1 MNGMLT
7 APGHRRTT
15 VAVVLRPRSP
25 RQPTTPATPAKAT
38 KATKTAVRRP
48 PWPLTGSAA
57 LVCVALLL
65 PVTFLIWQ
73 ASGVGWSLISRLLLR
88 RLTLSLLINTIELTL
103 AVTTCAALIALAA
116 AWCVERTNLPGR
128 RVWRILMLL
137 PLAIPDFVT
146 GYTWS
151 SLTPIIHGLSGAVLV
166 MTLGLFPLIYLPV
179 AAALRRADSTL
190 YEVARGLGMN
200 RFTAFFR
207 VVLPQIRPALLGGC
221 LLVTLALLA
230 EFGAFEI
237 LRFQTFTTEIF
248 TEFTLGFNAPAASAL
263 SLLLVLLSLLAL
275 TGEHL
280 VGRRGSGRASASAS
294 SGSNGGAATS
304 ARVLKVHRYQLGR
317 ATLPVLGGFL
327 ALTVLSVGVPV
338 STVIYWRL
346 QPSDTTLPPIPLA
359 GAAVNTLLY
368 AGSAAIL
375 ATIAAFPVALL
386 FIRHSGRLGT
396 LFERIGYLSQGLPG
410 LVLALALVF
419 FAIHAAYPLYQTPAL
434 LVVTYAI
441 MFFPLALVSLRASLA
456 QAPPRLEET
465 ARSLGCRPAAAL
477 RRVTLPL
484 VAPGIAA
491 SAALVFL
498 AAVVE
503 LTATLVL
510 IPSGANTLATAFWAY
525 QQNSSYASASRYAIV
540 IVAIAAI
547 PGCLLQRWFD
557 RGPGRR
563 TSAQPAPKE
572 QS

>member
-1 MNGMLT
+1 MRSMNGMLT

-25 RQPTTPATPAKAT
+25 RGPRQPTKPTTPTTPTTPT
-38 KATKTAVRRP
+38 KPTTPPKTTARRP

-57 LVCVALLL
+57 LVCVVLLL

-73 ASGVGWSLISRLLLR
+73 ASGVGWSLISHLLLR

-103 AVTTCAALIALAA
+103 AVTTCAALIAVAA

-137 PLAIPDFVT
+137 PLAIPDFVV

-200 RFTAFFR
+200 RFKAFCR

-280 VGRRGSGRASASAS
+280 VGRRGSGRATASAK

-327 ALTVLSVGVPV
+327 ALTGLSVGVPV

-346 QPSDTTLPPIPLA
+346 QPSDTTLPP
-359 GAAVNTLLY
+359 T
-368 AGSAAIL
+368 
-375 ATIAAFPVALL
+375 
-386 FIRHSGRLGT
+386 RR
-396 LFERIGYLSQGLPG
+396 R
-410 LVLALALVF
+410 
-419 FAIHAAYPLYQTPAL
+419 
-434 LVVTYAI
+434 
-441 MFFPLALVSLRASLA
+441 
-456 QAPPRLEET
+456 ET
-465 ARSLGCRPAAAL
+465 R
-477 RRVTLPL
+477 
-484 VAPGIAA
+484 
-491 SAALVFL
+491 
-498 AAVVE
+498 
-503 LTATLVL
+503 
-510 IPSGANTLATAFWAY
+510 
-525 QQNSSYASASRYAIV
+525 
-540 IVAIAAI
+540 
-547 PGCLLQRWFD
+547 
-557 RGPGRR
+557 
-563 TSAQPAPKE
+563 
-572 QS
+572 

>member
-1 MNGMLT
+1 MAARPAHA
-7 APGHRRTT
+7 APGPRDGGDQAPAAVLARRR
-15 VAVVLRPRSP
+15 A
-25 RQPTTPATPAKAT
+25 
-38 KATKTAVRRP
+38 

-57 LVCVALLL
+57 LVCAALLL
-65 PVTFLIWQ
+65 PVMSLIWQ
-73 ASGVGWSLISRLLLR
+73 ATGVGWPVISRLLMR
-88 RLTLSLLINTIELTL
+88 QLTLSLLLNTVELTL
-103 AVTTCAALIALAA
+103 AVTTCAALVALGA
-116 AWCVERTNLPGR
+116 AWCVERTSLPGR
-128 RVWRILMLL
+128 RLWRVLVLL
-137 PLAIPDFVT
+137 PLAIPDFVV

-151 SLTPIIHGLSGAVLV
+151 SLSPAVHGLGGAVLV
-166 MTLGLFPLIYLPV
+166 MTLGLYPLIYLPV

-190 YEVARGLGMN
+190 YEVARSLGTG
-200 RFTAFFR
+200 RVAAFRR

-263 SLLLVLLSLLAL
+263 SLVLVLLSLLAL
-275 TGEHL
+275 GGEHL
-280 VGRRGSGRASASAS
+280 AGCRGPEAGRLA
-294 SGSNGGAATS
+294 S
-304 ARVLKVHRYQLGR
+304 ARVLRVHRYRLGL
-317 ATLPVLGGFL
+317 ATVPVVAGFV
-327 ALTVLSVGVPV
+327 ALTGLSVGVPV

-346 QPSDTTLPPIPLA
+346 QPPDTTLPPTPLA
-359 GAAVNTLLY
+359 GAALNTLVY
-368 AGSAAIL
+368 AGAAAVL
-375 ATIAAFPVALL
+375 ATVAAFPVALL
-386 FIRHSGRLGT
+386 FVRHPGRLGT
-396 LFERIGYLSQGLPG
+396 AFERIGYLSQGLPG

-419 FAIHAAYPLYQTPAL
+419 FAIHAAYPLYQTPEL
-434 LVVTYAI
+434 LVITYAI
-441 MFFPLALVSLRASLA
+441 MFFPLALVSLRASLV

-465 ARSLGCRPAAAL
+465 ARSLGCRPTAAL

-510 IPSGANTLATAFWAY
+510 IPTGANTLATAFWAY

-563 TSAQPAPKE
+563 VRAAVQG

>member
-1 MNGMLT
+1 MNGSGSPT
-7 APGHRRTT
+7 ATLPLPEDFAADQPQSPQSSAKHR
-15 VAVVLRPRSP
+15 A
-25 RQPTTPATPAKAT
+25 
-38 KATKTAVRRP
+38 
-48 PWPLTGSAA
+48 PWPLTASAA
-57 LVCVALLL
+57 MVSVALLL

-73 ASGVGWSLISRLLLR
+73 ASGVGWSLISRLLFR
-88 RLTLSLLINTIELTL
+88 QLTWTLLVNTVELTL
-103 AVTTCAALIALAA
+103 AVTVCAAVIALGA
-116 AWCVERTNLPGR
+116 AWCIERTNLPGR
-128 RVWRILMLL
+128 RLWRVLMLL
-137 PLAIPDFVT
+137 PLAIPDFVV

-151 SLTPIIHGLSGAVLV
+151 SLSPVVHGLQGAVLV
-166 MTLGLFPLIYLPV
+166 MSLGLFPLIYLPV

-190 YEVARGLGMN
+190 YEVARGLGLG
-200 RFTAFFR
+200 RFTAFRR

-275 TGEHL
+275 GGEHV
-280 VGRRGSGRASASAS
+280 VGRRGSGRASAAQ
-294 SGSNGGAATS
+294 GTVAS
-304 ARVLKVHRYQLGR
+304 ARVLRVQRYRLGW
-317 ATLPVLGGFL
+317 ATLPVLAGF
-327 ALTVLSVGVPV
+327 AVLTGLSVGVPV

-346 QPSDTTLPPIPLA
+346 QPPDTTLPPIPLG
-359 GAAVNTLLY
+359 GAALNTVVY

-386 FIRHSGRLGT
+386 FIRHRGRLGT

-419 FAIHAAYPLYQTPAL
+419 FAIHAAYRLYQTPEL
-434 LVVTYAI
+434 LVITYAI

-465 ARSLGCRPAAAL
+465 ARSLGCRPVTAL
-477 RRVTLPL
+477 ARVTVPL

-557 RGPGRR
+557 RGPVHH
-563 TSAQPAPKE
+563 TPKE
-572 QS
+572 QP

>member
-1 MNGMLT
+1 
-7 APGHRRTT
+7 
-15 VAVVLRPRSP
+15 V
-25 RQPTTPATPAKAT
+25 
-38 KATKTAVRRP
+38 
-48 PWPLTGSAA
+48 
-57 LVCVALLL
+57 VCVALLL

-73 ASGVGWSLISRLLLR
+73 ASGVGWSLISRLLFR
-88 RLTLSLLINTIELTL
+88 QLTWMLLVNTVELTL
-103 AVTTCAALIALAA
+103 AVTVCAAVIALAA
-116 AWCVERTNLPGR
+116 AWCIERTNLPGR
-128 RVWRILMLL
+128 RLWRVLMLL
-137 PLAIPDFVT
+137 PLAIPDFVV

-151 SLTPIIHGLSGAVLV
+151 SLSPVVHGLQGAVLV
-166 MTLGLFPLIYLPV
+166 MSLGLFPLIYLPV
-179 AAALRRADSTL
+179 AAALRRADSAL
-190 YEVARGLGMN
+190 YEVARGLGLG
-200 RFTAFFR
+200 RFTAFRR

-275 TGEHL
+275 GGEHV
-280 VGRRGSGRASASAS
+280 VGRRGSGRAQTA
-294 SGSNGGAATS
+294 GGGTAAS
-304 ARVLKVHRYQLGR
+304 ARVLRIHRYRLGW
-317 ATLPVLGGFL
+317 ATLPVLAGF
-327 ALTVLSVGVPV
+327 ALLTGLSVGIPV

-346 QPSDTTLPPIPLA
+346 QPPDTTLPPIPL
-359 GAAVNTLLY
+359 GSAALNTVVY

-386 FIRHSGRLGT
+386 FIRHRGRLGT

-419 FAIHAAYPLYQTPAL
+419 FAIHAAYPLYQTPEL
-434 LVVTYAI
+434 LVITYAI

-465 ARSLGCRPAAAL
+465 ARSLGCRPITAL
-477 RRVTLPL
+477 ARVTVPL

-557 RGPGRR
+557 RGPVRHTR
-563 TSAQPAPKE
+563 NVHHTPKE
-572 QS
+572 QP

>member
-1 MNGMLT
+1 
-7 APGHRRTT
+7 
-15 VAVVLRPRSP
+15 
-25 RQPTTPATPAKAT
+25 
-38 KATKTAVRRP
+38 
-48 PWPLTGSAA
+48 
-57 LVCVALLL
+57 
-65 PVTFLIWQ
+65 
-73 ASGVGWSLISRLLLR
+73 
-88 RLTLSLLINTIELTL
+88 
-103 AVTTCAALIALAA
+103 
-116 AWCVERTNLPGR
+116 
-128 RVWRILMLL
+128 MLL

-151 SLTPIIHGLSGAVLV
+151 SLSPAVHGLGGAVLV
-166 MTLGLFPLIYLPV
+166 MTLGLYPLIYLPV

-190 YEVARGLGMN
+190 YEVARGLGTG
-200 RFTAFFR
+200 RFAAFRR

-230 EFGAFEI
+230 EFGTFEI

-275 TGEHL
+275 GGEH
-280 VGRRGSGRASASAS
+280 VVSRRRGSGRARI
-294 SGSNGGAATS
+294 GTLGGGA
-304 ARVLKVHRYQLGR
+304 RVTRVHRYRLGR
-317 ATLPVLGGFL
+317 ATLPVLGGF
-327 ALTVLSVGVPV
+327 AVLTGLSVGVPV

-346 QPSDTTLPPIPLA
+346 RPPDTTLPPIPLA
-359 GAAVNTLLY
+359 GAAVNTLVY

-375 ATIAAFPVALL
+375 ATVAAFPVALL
-386 FIRHSGRLGT
+386 FVRHPGRLGT

-419 FAIHAAYPLYQTPAL
+419 FAIHAAYRLYQTPEL

-441 MFFPLALVSLRASLA
+441 MFFPLALVSLRASLTL
-456 QAPPRLEET
+456 APPRLEET
-465 ARSLGCRPAAAL
+465 ARSLGCRPVAAL

-510 IPSGANTLATAFWAY
+510 VPTGANTLATAFWAY

-557 RGPGRR
+557 RE
-563 TSAQPAPKE
+563 KE
-572 QS
+572 HS

>member
-1 MNGMLT
+1 MNG
-7 APGHRRTT
+7 
-15 VAVVLRPRSP
+15 SP
-25 RQPTTPATPAKAT
+25 RA
-38 KATKTAVRRP
+38 TAVRLDEPPRPDAPPAGDDVAGGPARRP
-48 PWPLTGSAA
+48 PRLLTGAAA
-57 LVCVALLL
+57 LVCAALLL

-73 ASGVGWSLISRLLLR
+73 ATGVGWPVISRLLAR
-88 RLTLSLLINTIELTL
+88 GLTLSLLINTVELTVV
-103 AVTTCAALIALAA
+103 VTTCAALIALGT
-116 AWCVERTNLPGR
+116 AWCVERTSLPGR
-128 RVWRILMLL
+128 RLWRVLMLL

-151 SLTPIIHGLSGAVLV
+151 SLSPDVQGLGGAVLV
-166 MTLGLFPLIYLPV
+166 MTLGLYPLIYLPV

-190 YEVARGLGMN
+190 YEVARGLGVG
-200 RFTAFFR
+200 RVAAFRR

-263 SLLLVLLSLLAL
+263 SLLLVLLSLVAL
-275 TGEHL
+275 GAEHM
-280 VGRRGSGRASASAS
+280 VGRRDPGRAQA
-294 SGSNGGAATS
+294 GGVAS
-304 ARVLKVHRYQLGR
+304 ARVLRVHRYRLGW
-317 ATLPVLGGFL
+317 ATVPVTGGFVV
-327 ALTVLSVGVPV
+327 LTGLSVGVPV

-346 QPSDTTLPPIPLA
+346 QSSDTTLPPIPLA
-359 GAAVNTLLY
+359 GAAVNTLVY

-386 FIRHSGRLGT
+386 FIRHPGRLGT

-419 FAIHAAYPLYQTPAL
+419 FAIHAAYPLYQTPEL

-510 IPSGANTLATAFWAY
+510 IPSGTNTLATAFWAY
-525 QQNSSYASASRYAIV
+525 QQNSSYASASRYAVV

-547 PGCLLQRWFD
+547 PGCLLQRWCD
-557 RGPGRR
+557 RGPGRGGAR
-563 TSAQPAPKE
+563 G

>member
-1 MNGMLT
+1 MNGSSL
-7 APGHRRTT
+7 AT
-15 VAVVLRPRSP
+15 VPRSDTSTGP
-25 RQPTTPATPAKAT
+25 DASAGPVHADP
-38 KATKTAVRRP
+38 VRRRA
-48 PWPLTGSAA
+48 PWPLAVSAA
-57 LVCVALLL
+57 LVCAGLLL
-65 PVTFLIWQ
+65 PVAFLIWQ
-73 ASGVGWSLISRLLLR
+73 ASGVGWSLISRLLWR
-88 RLTLSLLINTIELTL
+88 QLTLTLLVNTVELTV
-103 AVTTCAALIALAA
+103 AVTVCAALIAVGA
-116 AWCVERTNLPGR
+116 AWCVERTDMPGR
-128 RVWRILMLL
+128 RVWRVLMLL

-151 SLTPIIHGLSGAVLV
+151 SLTPAIHGLAGAVLV

-179 AAALRRADSTL
+179 AAALRRADSAV
-190 YEVARGLGMN
+190 YEVARSLGN
-200 RFTAFFR
+200 GRFTAFRR

-263 SLLLVLLSLLAL
+263 SLVLVVLSLAAL
-275 TGEHL
+275 GGEHL
-280 VGRRGSGRASASAS
+280 VGRRGTGRAEAVA
-294 SGSNGGAATS
+294 GP
-304 ARVLKVHRYQLGR
+304 RVPRVHRYRLGC
-317 ATLPVLGGFL
+317 ATVPVLGGFAAL
-327 ALTVLSVGVPV
+327 AGLSVGVPV

-346 QPSDTTLPPIPLA
+346 QPPDTTLPPIPLG
-359 GAAVNTLLY
+359 GAALNTLGY

-375 ATIAAFPVALL
+375 ATVAAFPVALL
-386 FIRHSGRLGT
+386 FVRHRGRLGT

-456 QAPPRLEET
+456 QAPPRLEEI
-465 ARSLGCRPAAAL
+465 ARSLGCRPITAL

-510 IPSGANTLATAFWAY
+510 IPSGAHTLATSFWAY

-557 RGPGRR
+557 RDPGRQSTR
-563 TSAQPAPKE
+563 EQP
-572 QS
+572 

>member
-1 MNGMLT
+1 MNGSSL
-7 APGHRRTT
+7 A
-15 VAVVLRPRSP
+15 
-25 RQPTTPATPAKAT
+25 
-38 KATKTAVRRP
+38 TAVRPPFGEDAHGDAQVAGAARTAGRRP

-57 LVCVALLL
+57 LVCAALLL

-73 ASGVGWSLISRLLLR
+73 ATGVGWPEISRLLFR
-88 RLTLSLLINTIELTL
+88 QLTLTLLVNTVELTL
-103 AVTTCAALIALAA
+103 AVTTCAALVALGA
-116 AWCVERTNLPGR
+116 AWCVERTSLPGR
-128 RVWRILMLL
+128 RAWRVLMLL

-151 SLTPIIHGLSGAVLV
+151 SLSPAVHGLPGAALV
-166 MTLGLFPLIYLPV
+166 MTLGLYPLIYLPV

-190 YEVARGLGMN
+190 YEVARGLGVG
-200 RFTAFFR
+200 RIAAFRR
-207 VVLPQIRPALLGGC
+207 VVLPQIKPALLGGC

-275 TGEHL
+275 GGEHL
-280 VGRRGSGRASASAS
+280 VGRRGSGRANA
-294 SGSNGGAATS
+294 GGTAP
-304 ARVLKVHRYQLGR
+304 RVLRIHRYRLGR
-317 ATLPVLGGFL
+317 ATLPVVAGFA
-327 ALTVLSVGVPV
+327 ALTGLSVGVPV

-346 QPSDTTLPPIPLA
+346 QAPDTTLPPIPLA
-359 GAAVNTLLY
+359 SAAVNTLVY

-375 ATIAAFPVALL
+375 ATVAAFPVALL
-386 FIRHSGRLGT
+386 FVRHPGRLGT

-419 FAIHAAYPLYQTPAL
+419 FAIHAAYPLYQTPGL
-434 LVVTYAI
+434 LVITYAI

-465 ARSLGCRPAAAL
+465 ARSLGCRPVAAL

-510 IPSGANTLATAFWAY
+510 IPSGSNTLATAFWAY

-557 RGPGRR
+557 RGPGRGGAR
-563 TSAQPAPKE
+563 E

>member
-1 MNGMLT
+1 MQAMNGSRL
-7 APGHRRTT
+7 AT
-15 VAVVLRPRSP
+15 VARPSKSFPGSP
-25 RQPTTPATPAKAT
+25 EMSFPGSPAAYDGTQAAKLIG
-38 KATKTAVRRP
+38 RRP
-48 PWPLTGSAA
+48 PWPLTGTAA

-73 ASGVGWSLISRLLLR
+73 ASGVGWSLISRLLMR
-88 RLTLSLLINTIELTL
+88 SVTLTLLTNTVELTL
-103 AVTTCAALIALAA
+103 AVTTCAALIAVGA
-116 AWCVERTNLPGR
+116 AWCIERTDLPGR
-128 RVWRILMLL
+128 RLWRVLMLL
-137 PLAIPDFVT
+137 PLAIPDFVV

-151 SLTPIIHGLSGAVLV
+151 SLSPAVHGLGGAVLV

-179 AAALRRADSTL
+179 AAALRRADSTQ
-190 YEVARGLGMN
+190 YEVARSLGHG
-200 RFTAFFR
+200 RFAAFLR
-207 VVLPQIRPALLGGC
+207 VVLPQIRAALLGGC

-275 TGEHL
+275 GAEHI
-280 VGRRGSGRASASAS
+280 VGRRGSGRTTP
-294 SGSNGGAATS
+294 GSLAS
-304 ARVLKVHRYQLGR
+304 ARVLRIRRYRLGW
-317 ATLPVLGGFL
+317 ATVPVISGFV
-327 ALTVLSVGVPV
+327 ALTGLSVGVPV
-338 STVIYWRL
+338 STVIFWRL
-346 QPSDTTLPPIPLA
+346 QAPDTTLPPIPLA
-359 GAAVNTLLY
+359 GAAWNTLAY

-386 FIRHSGRLGT
+386 FVRHRGRLGT

-419 FAIHAAYPLYQTPAL
+419 FAIHAAYPLYQTPEL

-441 MFFPLALVSLRASLA
+441 MFFPLALVSLRASLV

-477 RRVTLPL
+477 ARVTLPL

-510 IPSGANTLATAFWAY
+510 IPSGAHTLATAFWAY
-525 QQNSSYASASRYAIV
+525 QQNASYASASRYAIV

-557 RGPGRR
+557 RGPGRGEVR
-563 TSAQPAPKE
+563 G

>member
-1 MNGMLT
+1 MTESRMPTMNGSPV
-7 APGHRRTT
+7 ATT
-15 VAVVLRPRSP
+15 VRPDTSETPVPAGGDGAQAVGPGG
-25 RQPTTPATPAKAT
+25 
-38 KATKTAVRRP
+38 RRP
-48 PWPLTGSAA
+48 PWPLTATAA
-57 LVCVALLL
+57 LVCAALLL
-65 PVTFLIWQ
+65 PVVFLIWQ

-88 RLTLSLLINTIELTL
+88 GVTWALLVNTVELTL
-103 AVTTCAALIALAA
+103 AVTCCAAVIATGA
-116 AWCVERTNLPGR
+116 AWCVERTDLPGR
-128 RVWRILMLL
+128 RLWRVLLLL

-151 SLTPIIHGLSGAVLV
+151 SLSPAVHGLPGAVLV

-179 AAALRRADSTL
+179 AAALRRADSAL
-190 YEVARGLGMN
+190 YEVARGLGSG
-200 RFTAFFR
+200 RAAAFRR

-263 SLLLVLLSLLAL
+263 SLVLVLLSLLAL
-275 TGEHL
+275 GGEHL
-280 VGRRGSGRASASAS
+280 VSRRGSGRANA
-294 SGSNGGAATS
+294 GGNTS
-304 ARVLKVHRYQLGR
+304 TRVLRVHRYRLGR
-317 ATLPVLGGFL
+317 AAVPVLAAFAAL
-327 ALTVLSVGVPV
+327 AGLSVGVPV

-346 QPSDTTLPPIPLA
+346 KPPDSAVAPIPLA
-359 GAAVNTLLY
+359 GAAASTIGY
-368 AGSAAIL
+368 AGSAAVL
-375 ATIAAFPVALL
+375 ATVAAFPVALI
-386 FIRHSGRLGT
+386 FVRYRGRLGT
-396 LFERIGYLSQGLPG
+396 LFDRIGYMSQGLPG

-419 FAIHAAYPLYQTPAL
+419 FAIHAAYPLYQTPEL
-434 LVVTYAI
+434 LVITYAI

-456 QAPPRLEET
+456 QAPARLEDT
-465 ARSLGCRPAAAL
+465 ARSLGCRPVAAL

-510 IPSGANTLATAFWAY
+510 IPTGAHTLATAFWAY

-540 IVAIAAI
+540 IVAIAAV

-557 RGPGRR
+557 RGPGRAE
-563 TSAQPAPKE
+563 TQGAS
-572 QS
+572 

>member
-1 MNGMLT
+1 MNGSPLAT
-7 APGHRRTT
+7 APRLDDLPSGRGTT
-15 VAVVLRPRSP
+15 GGEA
-25 RQPTTPATPAKAT
+25 QAADATRVIA
-38 KATKTAVRRP
+38 RRP
-48 PWPLTGSAA
+48 PWLLTGLAT
-57 LVCVALLL
+57 LVCVALIL
-65 PVTFLIWQ
+65 PVAFLIWQ
-73 ASGVGWSLISRLLLR
+73 AAGVGWPLISRLLLR
-88 RLTLSLLINTIELTL
+88 RLTLSLLINTVELTL
-103 AVTTCAALIALAA
+103 AVTAGAALIALGT
-116 AWCVERTNLPGR
+116 AWCVERTRLPGR
-128 RVWRILMLL
+128 RLWRILMLL

-151 SLTPIIHGLSGAVLV
+151 SLSPAVHGLGGAVLV
-166 MTLGLFPLIYLPV
+166 MTLGLYPLIYLPV

-190 YEVARGLGMN
+190 YEVARGLGTG
-200 RFTAFFR
+200 RFAAFRR
-207 VVLPQIRPALLGGC
+207 VVLPQVRPALLGGC
-221 LLVTLALLA
+221 LLVTLAMLA

-275 TGEHL
+275 GGEH
-280 VGRRGSGRASASAS
+280 VVSRRGSGRANT
-294 SGSNGGAATS
+294 GSLAS
-304 ARVLKVHRYQLGR
+304 ARVLRVHRYRLGR
-317 ATLPVLGGFL
+317 ATLPVLGGFVAL
-327 ALTVLSVGVPV
+327 AGLSVGVPV
-338 STVIYWRL
+338 STVVYWRL
-346 QPSDTTLPPIPLA
+346 RPPDTTLPPIPLA
-359 GAAVNTLLY
+359 GAAVNTLAY

-375 ATIAAFPVALL
+375 ATVAAFPVALL
-386 FIRHSGRLGT
+386 FVRHRGRLGT

-419 FAIHAAYPLYQTPAL
+419 FAIHAAYPLYQSPEL

-510 IPSGANTLATAFWAY
+510 IPTGANTLATAFWGY
-525 QQNSSYASASRYAIV
+525 QQNASYASASRYAIV

-557 RGPGRR
+557 RG
-563 TSAQPAPKE
+563 QE

>member
-1 MNGMLT
+1 MNDSSLAT
-7 APGHRRTT
+7 AQRPDTSAGVARADPARRR
-15 VAVVLRPRSP
+15 A
-25 RQPTTPATPAKAT
+25 
-38 KATKTAVRRP
+38 
-48 PWPLTGSAA
+48 PWPLAGSAA

-65 PVTFLIWQ
+65 PVAFLIWQ
-73 ASGVGWSLISRLLLR
+73 ASGVGWSLINRLLWR
-88 RLTLSLLINTIELTL
+88 QLTLTLLVNTVELTI
-103 AVTTCAALIALAA
+103 AVTVCAALIAVSA
-116 AWCVERTNLPGR
+116 AWCVERTNVPGR
-128 RVWRILMLL
+128 RVWRVLMLL

-151 SLTPIIHGLSGAVLV
+151 SLTPAIHGLAGAVLV

-179 AAALRRADSTL
+179 AAALRRADGTI
-190 YEVARGLGMN
+190 YEVARNLGDG
-200 RFTAFFR
+200 RFTAFRR

-237 LRFQTFTTEIF
+237 LRFQTFTTVIF

-263 SLLLVLLSLLAL
+263 SLVLVLLSLAAL
-275 TGEHL
+275 GGEHV
-280 VGRRGSGRASASAS
+280 VGRRGPGR
-294 SGSNGGAATS
+294 GEIIAAP
-304 ARVLKVHRYQLGR
+304 RVLRVHRYRLGR
-317 ATLPVLGGFL
+317 ARVPVLGGFA
-327 ALTVLSVGVPV
+327 ALTGLSVGIPV

-346 QPSDTTLPPIPLA
+346 QPPDTTLPPIPLA
-359 GAAVNTLLY
+359 GAAVNTLVY

-375 ATIAAFPVALL
+375 ATVAAFPVALL
-386 FIRHSGRLGT
+386 FVRHRGRLGM

-434 LVVTYAI
+434 LVITYAI
-441 MFFPLALVSLRASLA
+441 MFFPLALVSLRASLV

-465 ARSLGCRPAAAL
+465 ARSLGCRPITAL

-491 SAALVFL
+491 SATLVFL

-510 IPSGANTLATAFWAY
+510 IPSGAHTLATSFWAY

-547 PGCLLQRWFD
+547 PGCFLQRWFD
-557 RGPGRR
+557 RGPGR
-563 TSAQPAPKE
+563 TSTRGQP
-572 QS
+572 

>member
-1 MNGMLT
+1 MNGTRLVT
-7 APGHRRTT
+7 G
-15 VAVVLRPRSP
+15 P
-25 RQPTTPATPAKAT
+25 RQDTLSADGVTSESGGGTASSPDVASAT
-38 KATKTAVRRP
+38 RRA

-57 LVCVALLL
+57 LIAGCLLL

-73 ASGVGWSLISRLLLR
+73 ASGVGWSLITRLLMR
-88 RLTLSLLINTIELTL
+88 QLTLSLLINSIELTL
-103 AVTTCAALIALAA
+103 AVTACAAGIAVAA
-116 AWCVERTNLPGR
+116 AWCVERTSLPGR
-128 RVWRILMLL
+128 RLWRVLMLL

-151 SLTPIIHGLSGAVLV
+151 SLSPAVHGLPGAVLV
-166 MTLGLFPLIYLPV
+166 MTLGLYPLIYLPV
-179 AAALRRADSTL
+179 AAALRRADGTL
-190 YEVARGLGMN
+190 YEVARGLGN
-200 RFTAFFR
+200 GRFTAFRR

-248 TEFTLGFNAPAASAL
+248 TEFMLGFNAAAASAL

-275 TGEHL
+275 GGEHF
-280 VGRRGSGRASASAS
+280 VSRRGAGRANS
-294 SGSNGGAATS
+294 SLTS
-304 ARVLKVHRYQLGR
+304 ARVLRVHRYRLGR
-317 ATLPVLGGFL
+317 ATLPVLGGFVVL
-327 ALTVLSVGVPV
+327 TALSIGVPV

-346 QPSDTTLPPIPLA
+346 RPPDTTLPPIPLA
-359 GAAVNTLLY
+359 GAAINTLMY
-368 AGSAAIL
+368 AGSAAIV

-386 FIRHSGRLGT
+386 FIRHPGRLGT
-396 LFERIGYLSQGLPG
+396 LFERIGYLTQGLPG

-434 LVVTYAI
+434 LVLTYAI

-465 ARSLGCRPAAAL
+465 ARSLGCSPAAAL

-510 IPSGANTLATAFWAY
+510 IPTGANTLATAFWAY

-557 RGPGRR
+557 RGPGRN
-563 TSAQPAPKE
+563 TSKE
-572 QS
+572 KQ

>member
-1 MNGMLT
+1 VT
-7 APGHRRTT
+7 S
-15 VAVVLRPRSP
+15 AVVC
-25 RQPTTPATPAKAT
+25 T
-38 KATKTAVRRP
+38 
-48 PWPLTGSAA
+48 
-57 LVCVALLL
+57 ALLL
-65 PVTFLIWQ
+65 PVGFLIWQ
-73 ASGVGWSLISRLLLR
+73 ASGVGWSVISRLLAR
-88 RLTLSLLINTIELTL
+88 QVTLTLLVNTVELTL
-103 AVTTCAALIALAA
+103 AVTCCAAVIATGA
-116 AWCVERTNLPGR
+116 AWCVERTSLPGR
-128 RVWRILMLL
+128 RLWRVLLLL

-151 SLTPIIHGLSGAVLV
+151 SLSPAIHGLPGAALV

-179 AAALRRADSTL
+179 AAALRRADSAL
-190 YEVARGLGMN
+190 YEVARGLGN
-200 RFTAFFR
+200 GRAAAFRR

-263 SLLLVLLSLLAL
+263 SLVLVLLSLLAL
-275 TGEHL
+275 GGEHL
-280 VGRRGSGRASASAS
+280 VSRRGSGRANA
-294 SGSNGGAATS
+294 GGTS
-304 ARVLKVHRYQLGR
+304 ARVLRVHRYRLGR
-317 ATLPVLGGFL
+317 ATLPVLAGFAAL
-327 ALTVLSVGVPV
+327 AGLSVGVPV
-338 STVIYWRL
+338 STVIFWRL
-346 QPSDTTLPPIPLA
+346 KPPDTTLPPIPLA
-359 GAAVNTLLY
+359 SAAANTIAY

-375 ATIAAFPVALL
+375 ATLAAFPVALL
-386 FIRHSGRLGT
+386 FIRYQGRLGT
-396 LFERIGYLSQGLPG
+396 LFDRIGYMSQGLPG

-419 FAIHAAYPLYQTPAL
+419 FAIHAAYPLYQTPEL
-434 LVVTYAI
+434 LVITYAI

-456 QAPPRLEET
+456 QAPARLEET
-465 ARSLGCRPAAAL
+465 ARSLGCRPLTAM

-510 IPSGANTLATAFWAY
+510 IPSGAHTLATAFWAY

-540 IVAIAAI
+540 IVAIAAV

-557 RGPGRR
+557 RGPGRA
-563 TSAQPAPKE
+563 SVQGA
-572 QS
+572 S

>member
-1 MNGMLT
+1 MQSMNGSPLAT
-7 APGHRRTT
+7 APSPGTLAPGTLAPGEGAPDDVRPAGPLGRR
-15 VAVVLRPRSP
+15 A
-25 RQPTTPATPAKAT
+25 
-38 KATKTAVRRP
+38 
-48 PWPLTGSAA
+48 PWPLTASVA

-65 PVTFLIWQ
+65 PVAFLIWQ
-73 ASGVGWSLISRLLLR
+73 ATGTGWPLISRLLMR
-88 RLTLSLLINTIELTL
+88 RLTLTLLINTIELTL
-103 AVTTCAALIALAA
+103 AVTTCAATVALGA

-128 RVWRILMLL
+128 RVWRVLVLL
-137 PLAIPDFVT
+137 PLAIPDFVV

-151 SLTPIIHGLSGAVLV
+151 SLTPAVHGLTGAVLV
-166 MTLGLFPLIYLPV
+166 MTLGLYPLVYLPV

-190 YEVARGLGMN
+190 YEVARGLGSG
-200 RFTAFFR
+200 RFTAFRR

-248 TEFTLGFNAPAASAL
+248 TEFTLGFNAAAASAL

-275 TGEHL
+275 GGEHI
-280 VGRRGSGRASASAS
+280 VGRRGAGRGPVA
-294 SGSNGGAATS
+294 S
-304 ARVLKVHRYQLGR
+304 ARVLRVHRYRLGW
-317 ATLPVLGGFL
+317 ATVPVVGGF
-327 ALTVLSVGVPV
+327 AVLTGLSVGVPV
-338 STVIYWRL
+338 STVVYWRL
-346 QPSDTTLPPIPLA
+346 QAPDTTLPPIPLA
-359 GAAVNTLLY
+359 GAAVNTVVY

-375 ATIAAFPVALL
+375 ATVAAFPVALL
-386 FIRHSGRLGT
+386 FVRHPGRLAT
-396 LFERIGYLSQGLPG
+396 ASERIGYLSQGLPG

-419 FAIHAAYPLYQTPAL
+419 FAIHAAYPLYQTPEL
-434 LVVTYAI
+434 LVITYAI
-441 MFFPLALVSLRASLA
+441 MFFPLALVSLRASLV
-456 QAPPRLEET
+456 QAPARLEET

-510 IPSGANTLATAFWAY
+510 IPTGANTLATAFWAY

-540 IVAIAAI
+540 IVAIAVI
-547 PGCLLQRWFD
+547 PGCLLQHWFD
-557 RGPGRR
+557 RGPGRDPGKSR
-563 TSAQPAPKE
+563 E